1 VSSGTKGVLNALNV
15 SAVPKIARN
24 NGPVDDVVGIGIY
37 NNGTVP
43 GTDGIYFGHEQS
55 GNDWNGSCIEIGAY
69 GTHALN
75 CSGTYSGSAI
85 NVANQGGGTSL
96 QTGTGNVKFGGAF
109 GYAPSGAGIGD
120 VVTQQTNKSTSVQ
133 IDKICGKV
141 TMNNAALNAGAQ
153 VSFTVNNNKVAG
165 TDVVVVSTASS
176 TAAYQL
182 TVNRVTDGT
191 FDIVV
196 LNGFGSNLSEAL
208 QINFAVIKSVI
219 D

>member
-1 VSSGTKGVLNALNV
+1 
-15 SAVPKIARN
+15 
-24 NGPVDDVVGIGIY
+24 
-37 NNGTVP
+37 
-43 GTDGIYFGHEQS
+43 
-55 GNDWNGSCIEIGAY
+55 
-69 GTHALN
+69 
-75 CSGTYSGSAI
+75 
-85 NVANQGGGTSL
+85 
-96 QTGTGNVKFGGAF
+96 
-109 GYAPSGAGIGD
+109 
-120 VVTQQTNKSTSVQ
+120 
-133 IDKICGKV
+133 
-141 TMNNAALNAGAQ
+141 MNNAALNAGAQ